1 LKLKEIRFPQ
11 IFVQLGNLLYPFIN
25 TPNQS
30 VSLFSSMASTEPVP
44 RQSTERTAT
53 QNRQTTERTNTNEST
68 RNTTTT
74 NNTSVARQDYVQLLV
89 EMGFSRENAVQ
100 ALVTTNNDLQRATE
114 ALIY

>member
-25 TPNQS
+25 TPSQS
-30 VSLFSSMASTEPVP
+30 MSSFSTTSNFSETAP
-44 RQSTERTAT
+44 RQTNTSRPTERTTT
-53 QNRQTTERTNTNEST
+53 QTNTNEST
-68 RNTTTT
+68 RNTTT
-74 NNTSVARQDYVQLLV
+74 NVPSARQEYVQILV

-100 ALVTTNNDLQRATE
+100 ALITTNNDLQRATE